1 MQHQLISGQA
11 AQGGMMMPKENFIKQ
26 GGMNINGGD
35 QSDITKVWD
44 TNNFKKWAVPT
55 ASIVEYF
62 RFFMRYDPA

>member
-11 AQGGMMMPKENFIKQ
+11 AQGGMMMPKQNFIKQ

-44 TNNFKKWAVPT
+44 TNNFKK
-55 ASIVEYF
+55 
-62 RFFMRYDPA
+62 